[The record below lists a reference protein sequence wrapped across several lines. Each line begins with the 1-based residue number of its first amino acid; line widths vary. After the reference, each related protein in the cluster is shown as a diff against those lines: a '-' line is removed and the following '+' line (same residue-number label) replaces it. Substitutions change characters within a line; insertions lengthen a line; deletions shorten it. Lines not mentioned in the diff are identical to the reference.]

1 VALSGLVNTARR
13 GAGPGAGRYFRSP
26 YTTDYMKLLE
36 LSGPEPSGLVAGGAG
51 AGNALWPLR
60 GGPF

>member
-1 VALSGLVNTARR
+1 
-13 GAGPGAGRYFRSP
+13 
-26 YTTDYMKLLE
+26 MELLE
-36 LSGPEPSGLVAGGAG
+36 LSGPEPAGLVAGGAG